1 MTGKL
6 IDSSS
11 LKLCIYTH
19 SRKKKRGVSQGKKVL
34 LLLFLLLH
42 LFSLPPPLH
51 PLLLPLFPLYLQT
64 TGDAKRYNTADDDN
78 FSQVGTFWRKVL
90 SEEEKTRL
98 VQNIAG
104 HLKDATE
111 FIQHRAVSACITRVR
126 HSLVKPS
133 LRMPSLVQND

>member
-1 MTGKL
+1 MRKESFATSL
-6 IDSSS
+6 SSPPLLSSTSTSSS
-11 LKLCIYTH
+11 
-19 SRKKKRGVSQGKKVL
+19 SSSS
-34 LLLFLLLH
+34 
-42 LFSLPPPLH
+42 FSNT
-51 PLLLPLFPLYLQT
+51 LFPLLLQT

-111 FIQHRAVSACITRVR
+111 FIQHRAVSACIT
-126 HSLVKPS
+126 
-133 LRMPSLVQND
+133 

>member
-1 MTGKL
+1 M
-6 IDSSS
+6 
-11 LKLCIYTH
+11 YTH

-51 PLLLPLFPLYLQT
+51 PLLPLSPLYLQT

-78 FSQVGTFWRKVL
+78 FSQVGTFWCKVL

-111 FIQHRAVSACITRVR
+111 FIQHRAVSACIT
-126 HSLVKPS
+126 
-133 LRMPSLVQND
+133 